1 MADKIL
7 KYLSGRGW
15 LIFSGG
21 NTAGSPIRAQAL
33 ARATAYGTTAY
44 ISLADDSGDAL
55 MDDMEDLGARS
66 GYFVDL
72 QYEDP
77 DDIQEQLQT
86 ASFIAIEV
94 GASLDALYRVL
105 SDDAVA
111 GLRDA
116 YERGAVILLEGLA
129 ANLFGR
135 WALSDNG
142 ELLDGLD
149 WVKNA
154 FIEPESAGID
164 DSRAVQ
170 TVMAKIPDAVAIN
183 ITAGS
188 ALVLGPE
195 GQVEVWGEE
204 QNVTISLGRS
214 FSSE

>member
-1 MADKIL
+1 
-7 KYLSGRGW
+7 
-15 LIFSGG
+15 
-21 NTAGSPIRAQAL
+21 
-33 ARATAYGTTAY
+33 
-44 ISLADDSGDAL
+44 
-55 MDDMEDLGARS
+55 
-66 GYFVDL
+66 
-72 QYEDP
+72 
-77 DDIQEQLQT
+77 LQT

-135 WALSDNG
+135 WALTDNG

-214 FSSE
+214 FSSEWTEDGSQSRV